1 MVFIVQAKQVAWQQM
16 QQHMEP
22 HHSIV
27 AVQNAVLQQS
37 QGRYLG
43 PLEILDIQ
51 DSAQQAQQNLLAQ
64 QHHAVTLHHLRRP
77 VVSSYLLVSC
87 LDCEIVCAAAAG
99 AGSGGR
105 AGRRAAGSGTA
116 RPILGAAWL
125 CAVARRWLL

>member
-1 MVFIVQAKQVAWQQM
+1 MMFTVQAKQVAWQQM

-64 QHHAVTLHHLRRP
+64 QHHAVKPHLFCHP
-77 VVSSYLLVSC
+77 QTDS
-87 LDCEIVCAAAAG
+87 IP
-99 AGSGGR
+99 SGVM
-105 AGRRAAGSGTA
+105 S
-116 RPILGAAWL
+116 
-125 CAVARRWLL
+125 